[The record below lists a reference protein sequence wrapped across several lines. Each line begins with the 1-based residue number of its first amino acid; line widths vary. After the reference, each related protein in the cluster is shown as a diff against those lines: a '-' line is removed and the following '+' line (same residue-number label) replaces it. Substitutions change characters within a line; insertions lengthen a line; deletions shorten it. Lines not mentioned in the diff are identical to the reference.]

1 METRMI
7 VFIIF
12 STVMGVLAV
21 LSGVK
26 IWFDE
31 YKYTKSEA
39 VIEIIKQ
46 VSVKAVF
53 VCIVYFIFM

>member
-7 VFIIF
+7 MFITF
-12 STVMGVLAV
+12 SAVMGILAV
-21 LSGVK
+21 LSGIK
-26 IWFDE
+26 IWFNG
-31 YKYTKSEA
+31 YKYTEA
-39 VIEIIKQ
+39 EAIIEIVKQ